1 MSEIIQPRV
10 LKGFRDFLPGDEAA
24 RQRIESILSQTIRSF
39 GFVPIDTPVL
49 EYAEILLGKGGGET
63 DKQVYRFTDHGG
75 RDVAMRF
82 DLTVSFARYM
92 AAHEND
98 IPLPFKR
105 FHLGKVWRGENTQ
118 RGRYREFKQCDFD
131 IVGID
136 SLTADIEI
144 ILLIKSCFENLGVDD
159 ITIDVSQRRI
169 FNGFL
174 HRLGCGEQTGDI
186 LRTVDKLAKIGEE
199 RVKEDLSKLLSDSIA
214 KEIIGFIKCEE
225 NFQETLK
232 KMEEASGGPSEASQR
247 MGEIG
252 RQLDDLGVSCVHL
265 NPSITRGLDYY
276 TDIVYETFL
285 TALPGIGS
293 VCSGGRYN
301 NLASLYT
308 KRILPGVGTS
318 IGIDR
323 LVAALDELH
332 KIDNTKTGTHIA
344 ILMLDEALNTH
355 YQRLARRLRQ
365 SNLNVEI
372 MLERKKLPAQ
382 FKSAEKKGI
391 PLAVICGEDEH
402 SAGTVNIKDLRTRES
417 YDNLDLE
424 AAVDKAT
431 KLLSTKEGALH
442 ESG

>member
-1 MSEIIQPRV
+1 
-10 LKGFRDFLPGDEAA
+10 
-24 RQRIESILSQTIRSF
+24 
-39 GFVPIDTPVL
+39 
-49 EYAEILLGKGGGET
+49 
-63 DKQVYRFTDHGG
+63 
-75 RDVAMRF
+75 MRF

-98 IPLPFKR
+98 LPLPFKR

-144 ILLIKSCFENLGVDD
+144 IVLIISFFENLGVKD
-159 ITIDVSQRRI
+159 ITVDVSQRRI
-169 FNGFL
+169 FNGL
-174 HRLGCGEQTGDI
+174 LDRLGCGQQSGEI

-199 RVKEDLSKLLSDSIA
+199 QVKEDLSKLLSDGIA
-214 KEIIGFIKCEE
+214 EKIIDFITCEDTYE
-225 NFQETLK
+225 ETLR
-232 KMEEASGGPSEASQR
+232 KMEDAAGGPNETSRR
-247 MGEIG
+247 MAEIG
-252 RQLDDLGVSCVHL
+252 RQLSDLGVSCVRL

-285 TALPGIGS
+285 NALPGIGS

-323 LVAALDELH
+323 LVAGLYELD
-332 KIDNTKTGTHIA
+332 KIDNTTTGTHIA
-344 ILMLDEALNTH
+344 ILMFDDALNTH
-355 YQRLARRLRQ
+355 YQRIARRFRQ

-372 MLERKKLPAQ
+372 MLEKKKLTAQ
-382 FKSAEKKGI
+382 FKTAEKKGI
-391 PLAVICGEDEH
+391 PLAVICGEDEY
-402 SAGTVNIKDLRTRES
+402 SAGTVNLKNLRTRES

-424 AAVDKAT
+424 AAVDTAL
-431 KLLSTKEGALH
+431 KLISTKDGSFH